1 MLGGRAELDNTIA
14 LRLASGESAQELGAE
29 VRRLGSNASSLAALS
44 GAGAMVSPLIG
55 VTSDLAAR
63 LATWAETLRADQ
75 ELRAAL
81 DAGSPLIE
89 QLLVALI
96 NDTSTM
102 YALKREEVAAQA
114 GSPQGRRQG
123 DRVRHRGRHA
133 GPCRAPGSMVA
144 ELAQRDLR
152 YNNARERMGL
162 AFQSLAALAG
172 PGGQP
177 FTGQTLDQI
186 DDQVAQLEAFA
197 NQYQEQVLAL
207 NRYYE
212 ALGEYVAM
220 LHEVDAALA
229 TVTASARAPQ
239 AVTISPRALSQQ
251 ATEIRDQARE
261 IQKLLDT

>member
-1 MLGGRAELDNTIA
+1 M
-14 LRLASGESAQELGAE
+14 
-29 VRRLGSNASSLAALS
+29 
-44 GAGAMVSPLIG
+44 IG
-55 VTSDLAAR
+55 FTTDLAAR

-96 NDTSTM
+96 DDTSTM

-114 GSPQGRRQG
+114 EALKVDAREIEFDIADIMRAHAAPQG
-123 DRVRHRGRHA
+123 
-133 GPCRAPGSMVA
+133 PMVA

-177 FTGQTLDQI
+177 FTEQTLDQI

-197 NQYQEQVLAL
+197 NQYQEQV
-207 NRYYE
+207 R
-212 ALGEYVAM
+212 
-220 LHEVDAALA
+220 
-229 TVTASARAPQ
+229 P
-239 AVTISPRALSQQ
+239 
-251 ATEIRDQARE
+251 
-261 IQKLLDT
+261 